1 MTVAHATFA
10 EAYAAAAARA
20 MAGPV
25 VAPGGERTR
34 EVLFDQFAITNPRAR
49 LLTSPARRWNAGF
62 AAGELCW
69 YLRGAEDVASL
80 SYYNK
85 RAGRWSDDGETLAG
99 AYGPRVFDQEG
110 VETVAPE
117 WLAKRPGS
125 LLFSAWDLMLNE
137 LARDNSSRRAVVSI
151 LAPLDA
157 HAAASGT
164 KDVPCTVALQFFL
177 RRYKGGSHGGT
188 FGALQLHAVATM
200 RSCDVIWGLAYDVF
214 SFTFFQELAVLGLRA
229 RGVACELGS
238 YVHQAASLH
247 VYERHWETAI
257 AIARETGSP
266 PALMPALDSL
276 GDVRALLSDEAELRA
291 GRAARPGAVR
301 PPYGGG
307 AMWLLQAL
315 EAHRAKRDEEA
326 RGPRVGEDSTPAL

>member
-1 MTVAHATFA
+1 MTIAHATFA
-10 EAYAAAAARA
+10 EAYTAAAARA

-25 VAPGGERTR
+25 VAPRGERTR

-99 AYGPRVFDQEG
+99 AYGPRVF
-110 VETVAPE
+110 
-117 WLAKRPGS
+117 
-125 LLFSAWDLMLNE
+125 SAWDLMLNE

-157 HAAASGT
+157 RAAASGT

-247 VYERHWETAI
+247 VYERHWEMALAI
-257 AIARETGSP
+257 TRETGSP

-276 GDVRALLSDEAELRA
+276 GDVRALLSDEVEIRA
-291 GRAARPGAVR
+291 GRPVR
-301 PPYGGG
+301 SGGRASYGGG
-307 AMWLLQAL
+307 AAWLLRAL

-326 RGPRVGEDSTPAL
+326 RTAMRSTGEDTTPRVADDTKTMNEGGA